1 MLLILGLLLC
11 LSTACASDNSSDTT
25 SIHQGESI
33 SKIKTESTYEK
44 TYKTSNDESKP
55 LSKVYVSNNGNDSNT
70 GSQDSPKASIKGA
83 LDTVSQGGTIYLN
96 SGTYNE
102 SNITINKN
110 VAIVGNATKT
120 TIINSKK
127 QQTFLINSTAKLK
140 ALTITNAQTKDCGA
154 AIYNMGTLKLEG
166 IKIQTSYARYLGGA
180 IYNNGTLNIIK
191 SSFSSNNA
199 KNGGA
204 IFNENK
210 LTISRS
216 SFSNNKAK
224 TIASAIYSTGE
235 ANIYA
240 TEFTRNRN
248 NTICVNKNSSINIE
262 SSTFKDNDGENGGA
276 IYNRQSTLLV
286 NKTNFNNNSANNTG
300 GAIYSTGKSKIVNST
315 FSYNTA
321 KNGGA
326 VMNYAPLEVYNSS
339 IKHNT
344 ATEYGGFLHSTS
356 NIQLTNNKLHENN
369 GKYGGAVSTSSKKGI
384 VTLVD
389 TNEFNSNTAEIGGAL
404 YVYGNNTLRIDDS
417 LFNNNS
423 DSALFIKSTSTD
435 NWIVNSSFT
444 KNRAVNGGAVR
455 NDGSTLTMQKVLFSS
470 NSATNGGAL
479 YNYKGDSTVVHSVIL
494 NNNNIDLF
502 NNQGRIYAPENWWGS
517 NNIGTERTNTNIP
530 NWVIMTLDVSSTGK
544 INDEANITVSV
555 DNLYDGKT
563 IENYS
568 TSSILPRLKM
578 ELNITGC
585 GVNSSYSEYMD
596 SDFVITEKFTKI
608 GQANVRAKISSQLL
622 EEKITIKNSTVS
634 SLITGMYVQIG
645 ASVTSSDVAKWVKA
659 GITDVFVQARASTD
673 NTEKLRTVINLCKN
687 TNIRVHAWI
696 ICFATNDGFDVSQ
709 KQQNM
714 ITTFIKKVIKIDGVD
729 GISLDYVRY
738 NGLNPSIVNPNV
750 ITGFVKDVN
759 TIVKGYDS
767 SLLVSAAVFAEK
779 AGTVTYYG
787 QDYTSLSPYLDIM
800 IPMTYK
806 YDYGGS
812 DSWLSSSTKYVVDR
826 AKESMVVS
834 AITSYKP
841 VGSNLQVLST
851 SALEHDAQVVLDAGS
866 KGYIIFRYGLLN
878 GYPDSAEEL
887 AS

>member
-11 LSTACASDNSSDTT
+11 LSTACASDNSSDAT
-25 SIHQGESI
+25 SIHQDKSI
-33 SKIKTESTYEK
+33 SKIKTASTPEK
-44 TYKTSNDESKP
+44 TYKTSSNESKS
-55 LSKVYVSNNGNDSNT
+55 LSKVYVSTEGNDSNT

-235 ANIYA
+235 AKVYA
-240 TEFTRNRN
+240 TEFTRNSN

-262 SSTFKDNDGENGGA
+262 SSTFKDNSGENGGA
-276 IYNRQSTLLV
+276 LYNRQSTILV

-300 GAIYSTGKSKIVNST
+300 GAIYSTGKSVIVNST

-321 KNGGA
+321 KNGGG
-326 VMNYAPLEVYNSS
+326 VMNYATVEVDNSS

-356 NIQLTNNKLHENN
+356 TIMLTNNKFQENN
-369 GKYGGAVSTSSKKGI
+369 GKYGGAVSTSSQKGI
-384 VTLVD
+384 LTSID
-389 TNEFNSNTAEIGGAL
+389 TSEFNSNTAEIGGAL
-404 YVYGNNTLRIDDS
+404 YVYGNNRLRIDDS

-423 DSALFIKSTSTD
+423 DSALFIKSTMTE

-444 KNRAVNGGAVR
+444 KNRAANGGAIR
-455 NDGSTLTMQKVLFSS
+455 NDGSDLIIQKGVFSS

-479 YNYKGDSTVVHSVIL
+479 YNYKGNSTVVHSVIL
-494 NNNNIDLF
+494 NNDNIDLF

-517 NNIGTERTNTNIP
+517 NNIGTNRTNTDIP
-530 NWVIMTLDVSSTGK
+530 NWVIMTLDVNSTGK
-544 INDEANITVSV
+544 VNDDAKIIVSL
-555 DNLYDGKT
+555 DHIYDGKT
-563 IENYS
+563 IEEFS
-568 TSSILPRLKM
+568 VSFLPRLKM

-596 SDFVITEKFTKI
+596 HDFVVTENFTQT
-608 GQANVRAKISSQLL
+608 GQATARAKISSQYL
-622 EEKITIKNSTVS
+622 EEQITIKNSTIS
-634 SLITGMYVQIG
+634 SLITGMYVQLG

-673 NTEKLRTVINLCKN
+673 NTQKLRTVINLCKN

-696 ICFATNDGFDVSQ
+696 ICFATNDGFDVSK

-714 ITTFIKKVIKIDGVD
+714 ITSFIKKVIQIDGVD

-787 QDYTSLSPYLDIM
+787 QDYTALSPYLDIM

-806 YDYGGS
+806 YDYGGT
-812 DSWLSSSTKYVVDR
+812 DTWLSSSTKYVVDR
-826 AKESMVVS
+826 AKESLVVS

-841 VGSNLQVLST
+841 SGSNLQVLST
-851 SALEHDAQVVLDAGS
+851 SALEHDAKVVLDAGS

-878 GYPDSAEEL
+878 SYPDNADEL

>member
-11 LSTACASDNSSDTT
+11 LSTACASDNSSDAT

-83 LDTVSQGGTIYLN
+83 LDTVSHGGTIYLN
-96 SGTYNE
+96 PGTYNE

-262 SSTFKDNDGENGGA
+262 SSTFKDNAGENGGA

-286 NKTNFNNNSANNTG
+286 NKTNFNNNTANNTG

-369 GKYGGAVSTSSKKGI
+369 GKYGGAV
-384 VTLVD
+384 
-389 TNEFNSNTAEIGGAL
+389 
-404 YVYGNNTLRIDDS
+404 
-417 LFNNNS
+417 
-423 DSALFIKSTSTD
+423 
-435 NWIVNSSFT
+435 
-444 KNRAVNGGAVR
+444 R

-517 NNIGTERTNTNIP
+517 NNIGTDRTNTNIP

-544 INDEANITVSV
+544 INDEANIIVSV

-596 SDFVITEKFTKI
+596 DDFVIKEKFTEI

-622 EEKITIKNSTVS
+622 EERITIKNSTVS

-787 QDYTSLSPYLDIM
+787 QDYTALSPYLDIM

-834 AITSYKP
+834 AITSYKS